1 MSLLVAYE
9 SPKSSPFMRMNLAPD
24 ARAAAED
31 WLAGLSARRRLSART
46 VEAYGRDVRQFFDF
60 LSEHLGKPVA
70 LADLARLTPG
80 DLRAF
85 MARRRAEGVSA
96 RSLSRSLAALRS
108 LIRALDR
115 AGHPVSGAVTV
126 VRGAK
131 KKHSLPKPVAAES
144 AARMLDDV
152 DISAIPET
160 EPWII
165 ARDTAVLTLLY
176 GCGLRI
182 SEALGL
188 NRADAPMA
196 GGPETL
202 RITGKGGKTR
212 IVPVLPVVCEAVERY
227 LGLCPYQLE
236 RTGPLFV
243 GLRGGPLNPRMI
255 QRRVAELRGALGLP
269 ESATPH
275 ALRHSFATHLLMNGG
290 DIRAIQELL
299 GHASL
304 STTQLYT
311 EVDEARLMAVYDA
324 THPRA

>member
-1 MSLLVAYE
+1 MVTNSPNSLAFEGL
-9 SPKSSPFMRMNLAPD
+9 NIAPD
-24 ARAAAED
+24 ARAAAGD
-31 WLAGLSARRRLSART
+31 WLAGLSSRRRLAART
-46 VEAYGRDVRQFFDF
+46 VEAYGRDVRQFLDF

-70 LADLARLTPG
+70 LADLARLTPAN
-80 DLRAF
+80 LRAF
-85 MARRRAEGVSA
+85 MAHRRAAGVSA

-108 LIRALDR
+108 LVRALEK

-131 KKHSLPKPVAAES
+131 KKHSLPKPVPAAS
-144 AARMLDDV
+144 AARMLEDV
-152 DISAIPET
+152 DVTAATET

-165 ARDTAVLTLLY
+165 ARDTAVLALLY

-188 NRADAPMA
+188 SRADAPTA
-196 GGPETL
+196 RGPQTL

-227 LGLCPYQLE
+227 LALCPHPLE
-236 RTGPLFV
+236 TTGPLFI

-290 DIRAIQELL
+290 EIRAIQELL